1 MPCDLSKEQ
10 RAKVKSKNV
19 HFIAMVMLVL
29 TLVGGTASQVRAA
42 SDHPT
47 PEEILTA
54 TDLIRN
60 PAKPFK
66 VTLSL
71 TEFVNGKS
79 RDSTAL
85 VVHSRLDDQTK
96 QFNNLVRWVQPRR
109 DAGKMVLLK
118 GPALWFYDPA
128 SKTSIRISPQQ
139 RLLGQAAEGDVL
151 TVNLA
156 RDYKA
161 KIVAEETLQDADRKD
176 RQCWHLDMA
185 AATPDAI
192 YNRIEYWVEKGTFHP
207 IKGKFYSDS
216 GRLLKIAYYHK
227 YEEQLGTLRP
237 LEVILIDSVNSNLAT
252 TIDYSGYQYQDIP
265 ESWFQR
271 DYLPRLNPE

>member
-1 MPCDLSKEQ
+1 VRTKTYTIS
-10 RAKVKSKNV
+10 
-19 HFIAMVMLVL
+19 LV
-29 TLVGGTASQVRAA
+29 ASVCIGLLLLRSPGATVFAA

-47 PEEILTA
+47 AEEILAA
-54 TDLIRN
+54 TDQVRN
-60 PAKPFK
+60 PGKPFK
-66 VTLSL
+66 VTLGL
-71 TEFVNGKS
+71 TEFVSGKA
-79 RDSTAL
+79 RDTTGL
-85 VVHSRLDDQTK
+85 VVHVRQDTQTE
-96 QFNNLVRWVQPRR
+96 QFNNLVRYVEPRR

-128 SKTSIRISPQQ
+128 SKASIRISPQQ

-156 RDYKA
+156 RDYKP
-161 KIVAEETLQDADRKD
+161 KIVGEETLQDADRKD
-176 RQCWHLDMA
+176 RQCWHLDMPA
-185 AATPDAI
+185 STPEAI

-227 YEEQLGTLRP
+227 YGEQLGVQRP
-237 LEVILIDSVNSNLAT
+237 LEIVLIDAVNSNLAT
-252 TIDYSGYQYQDIP
+252 TIDYSNYQYQDIP